1 MLDIIVLAGSFWPNT
16 VEGWASLITFIIGF
30 IGAIVAI
37 FPLVVS
43 IVKKSKELIKNKD
56 WDKIKEIAD
65 AAMKKAEETGKT
77 GAEKKEIVIAAVKAG
92 CEDAGIIV
100 DEQLLKNLA
109 DYIDATIE
117 WVNGMIK
124 AKNKKK

>member
-43 IVKKSKELIKNKD
+43 IVKKSKELMKNK
-56 WDKIKEIAD
+56 EYFYS
-65 AAMKKAEETGKT
+65 
-77 GAEKKEIVIAAVKAG
+77 
-92 CEDAGIIV
+92 
-100 DEQLLKNLA
+100 LKN
-109 DYIDATIE
+109 
-117 WVNGMIK
+117 
-124 AKNKKK
+124 